1 MRLTTKG
8 RYAVTA
14 VLDLALHQEKG
25 PVSLAAISERQ
36 GISLSYL
43 EQLFAKLRRNEIV
56 RSTRGPGGGYTL
68 RGSAAD
74 ISISDIILAV
84 DEACKVVDCEDSEGC
99 HDGYQCLTH
108 DLWQELSNEI
118 RNFLD
123 GITLAEVMSSNTVHE
138 ISNRQ
143 EEHVRD
149 KDADEKE
156 AAENLGQEPVASEE
170 VAGENVAGE
179 KIARG

>member
-14 VLDLALHQEKG
+14 VLDLALHQDNG

-56 RSTRGPGGGYTL
+56 SSTRGPGGGYSLKNT
-68 RGSAAD
+68 AEEV
-74 ISISDIILAV
+74 SISDIILAV
-84 DEACKVVDCEDSEGC
+84 DESCRVVDCNDNEGC
-99 HDGYQCLTH
+99 HNGYQCLTH

-118 RNFLD
+118 QTFLN
-123 GITLAEVMSSNTVHE
+123 GITLSEIISQEAVNEVRL
-138 ISNRQ
+138 RQ
-143 EEHVRD
+143 D
-149 KDADEKE
+149 KS
-156 AAENLGQEPVASEE
+156 VSF
-170 VAGENVAGE
+170 
-179 KIARG
+179 